1 MVEMAGTSAVD
12 DEGSFLE
19 ESLSPNHSI
28 PPLSLLDGRGLL
40 CRGFGS
46 VLRTGRPGF
55 RFVLDVLARSL
66 AVARGEFT
74 TLSFEHQRDALH
86 DLEQR

>member
-28 PPLSLLDGRGLL
+28 PPRSLLDGRGLL

-46 VLRTGRPGF
+46 VLRTQG
-55 RFVLDVLARSL
+55 
-66 AVARGEFT
+66 
-74 TLSFEHQRDALH
+74 
-86 DLEQR
+86 

>member
-1 MVEMAGTSAVD
+1 MVD

-66 AVARGEFT
+66 AVARGEV
-74 TLSFEHQRDALH
+74 LYDIEL
-86 DLEQR
+86 